1 MRKILLSL
9 LLSLQIVLGIKPLSA
24 SHLVVGEMSYKHL
37 GNNYY
42 EFTLF
47 YYRDCRPPA
56 QGGGNPGAILAD
68 DPAFISIYNGQ
79 NFFSFDS
86 VFSTEAVV
94 LPEVNLN
101 ACENTSGASCINR
114 IKFVLT
120 KFLPPSSNEYTI
132 LNARCCMNE
141 SIINIAGPGTTGHR
155 FYCKIPPA
163 NVGLNNSAVFSSVSN
178 NIYCQGKKY
187 SIDHSAVDI
196 DADSL
201 SYGFALPDAGG
212 DPNDPKPLLIGG
224 NLPNYGSTNYLP
236 PFSVSNPMPGI
247 SIDEKTGMITLN
259 STIQGTFVVNIY
271 CNEWRNGML
280 LNTIKRTFIYVI
292 RNCSFEVIA
301 QMGCDTNLVQAS
313 KGNFCIANCENKT
326 IQFKNQSKGAIAY
339 HWDFGVNA
347 MQSDTSNVF
356 EPTFTYPDTGKYK
369 VTLIAYG
376 NNCTDSII
384 QYVAIHEDVLS
395 ADFNYSGQLCTGSSI
410 QFTGVANSVNDTI
423 RYWKWDFV
431 NPELWL
437 IRFDENPAVSF
448 DKAGTYHVTYRAFN
462 SYGCMAI
469 AEKNFD
475 LSTVEVSA
483 YHDTIVPKHREVNL
497 YATGA
502 DQYLWSIHPSNNA
515 FLSPNNSAS
524 TTLFSNNLAQKAIVY
539 VKGTNTDGCTGT
551 DSVVVFFTQGESLFV
566 PTAFSP
572 NGDQLNDEVKPILS
586 GLKLKYFK
594 IFNRRGQEVFSTTNP
609 NFGWDGK
616 FNGQALGIDSYYWVA
631 SAENESQ
638 IIKIFKGDITL
649 VR

>member
-1 MRKILLSL
+1 MKTTYLFLLFSL
-9 LLSLQIVLGIKPLSA
+9 LMFCRMEPLSA

-37 GNNYY
+37 GNNLY
-42 EFTLF
+42 EFTLY

-56 QGGGNPGAILAD
+56 QGGGNPAAIFSD

-114 IKFVLT
+114 IKFVMT

-163 NVGLNNSAVFSSVSN
+163 NVGLNNSAVFSPVSN

-212 DPNDPKPLLIGG
+212 GPNDPKPLLIGG
-224 NLPNYGSTNYLP
+224 SLPNYGSTNYLP

-259 STIQGTFVVNIY
+259 STIQGTFVVNIF
-271 CNEWRNGML
+271 CNEWRSGIL

-292 RNCSFEVIA
+292 RNCNFEVVA
-301 QMGCDTNLVQAS
+301 QMSCDTNLVEATN
-313 KGNFCIANCENKT
+313 GNICLANCENKT
-326 IQFKNQSKGAIAY
+326 IQFKNKSTGAIGY
-339 HWDFGVNA
+339 HWDFGINGL
-347 MQSDTSNVF
+347 QNDTSNAF
-356 EPTFTYPDTGKYK
+356 EPIFTYPDTGKFK
-369 VTLIAYG
+369 VILIAYG
-376 NNCTDSII
+376 NTCTDSII
-384 QYVAIHEDVLS
+384 QYVSIYEDVLS
-395 ADFNYSGQLCTGSSI
+395 ADFTYSGQLCTGSSI
-410 QFTGVANSVNDTI
+410 QFTGAANSLNDTI

-437 IRFDENPAVSF
+437 IRFDENPAVLF

-462 SYGCMAI
+462 SYGCMAT
-469 AEKNFD
+469 AEKSFD
-475 LSTVEVSA
+475 ISTVHVTA
-483 YHDTIVPKHREVNL
+483 YQDTIVPMQTKVDL

-502 DQYLWSIHPSNNA
+502 DQYFWYKHPSSVVDFSSNNT
-515 FLSPNNSAS
+515 PS
-524 TTLFSNNLAQKAIVY
+524 TTVNSYNNAQKAIIY
-539 VKGTNTDGCTGT
+539 VKGSNIDGCTGT
-551 DSVVVFFTQGESLFV
+551 DSVKIIFTQGESFFV
-566 PTAFSP
+566 PTVFSP
-572 NGDQLNDEVKPILS
+572 NGDNLNDVVKPILS
-586 GLKLKYFK
+586 GYKLKYFK
-594 IFNRRGQEVFSTTNP
+594 IFNRRGQMVFSTTYP
-609 NFGWDGK
+609 DYGWDGK
-616 FNGQALGIDSYYWVA
+616 FNGQPLGMDSYYWVA
-631 SAENESQ
+631 SAESEGQ
-638 IIKIFKGDITL
+638 GVKIFKGDITL